1 LADWKIEFTWRDDV
15 RQFYPLAPATYPLL
29 LAAKPMYLFL
39 DRILRLRTARFEYVR
54 TETKRAIMMARIV
67 SELLLLEAQRT
78 GLVAF
83 EEIPCTHVCQV
94 LLVA

>member
-1 LADWKIEFTWRDDV
+1 
-15 RQFYPLAPATYPLL
+15 
-29 LAAKPMYLFL
+29 
-39 DRILRLRTARFEYVR
+39 
-54 TETKRAIMMARIV
+54 MMARIV